1 MSVTCI
7 VTCPCCHDQLN
18 CDVDIEVT
26 GGEREGN
33 AIVMDV
39 ESHLTSESLAR
50 IKAHTLTH

>member
-1 MSVTCI
+1 VSVTCI

-26 GGEREGN
+26 GGIRDGN

-39 ESHLTSESLAR
+39 ESHLTAESLAR
-50 IKAHTLTH
+50 IKAHTH